1 MKILALVLL
10 GIAVISCAQTLHKSN
25 LHDRVSQHN
34 AQHLN
39 DVKEDLSYLLQSHE
53 GLSAETKQKIQ
64 STVMLYLDRHEALKQ
79 EESKIIAVLL
89 TDSLG
94 DNAVS
99 KREAQ
104 KALKE
109 LYQRKASN
117 MAQLLEEI
125 ETFAATN
132 AQDAKLRSDMR
143 DLLREVR

>member
-10 GIAVISCAQTLHKSN
+10 GIALISCAQTLHKSN
-25 LHDRVSQHN
+25 LQERVSQHN
-34 AQHLN
+34 AQHLF
-39 DVKEDLSYLLQSHE
+39 DVKDDLTYLLQSHA
-53 GLSAETKQKIQ
+53 GLSAETKEKIQ

-89 TDSLG
+89 SDSLG
-94 DNAVS
+94 DNAVT

-117 MAQLLEEI
+117 MAQLLDEI
-125 ETFAATN
+125 ETLAAKNT
-132 AQDAKLRSDMR
+132 QDLRLRSDMR